1 MGKTLLRTSISNCEE
16 FLPDIEVVYVHN
28 TNNLSDNLLE
38 FG

>member
-1 MGKTLLRTSISNCEE
+1 MGKILLRTSISNCEE

-38 FG
+38 FD